1 MWKLTKLYHGQMVK
15 NDADNNYANHLLFW
29 NRFPSLSSAEVG
41 NNVNEKTVIDWFSF
55 LYSKVQ
61 MVYVQIL

>member
-1 MWKLTKLYHGQMVK
+1 MVK

-55 LYSKVQ
+55 IYIYLYYN
-61 MVYVQIL
+61 VYLQVVEE